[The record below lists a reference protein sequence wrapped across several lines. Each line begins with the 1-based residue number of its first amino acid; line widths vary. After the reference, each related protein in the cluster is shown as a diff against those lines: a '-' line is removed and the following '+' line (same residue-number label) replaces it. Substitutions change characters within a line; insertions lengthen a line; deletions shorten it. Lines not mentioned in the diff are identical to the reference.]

1 MSKSCR
7 NIYKT
12 SRVNAGF
19 TQEQAAEILTVS
31 VRSLAD
37 YETGKRIPSDEV
49 VCAMVRTYDAKHLA
63 YMHLKENTLVGR
75 TYLPDVEFS
84 DIAKSVLKLQKEIS
98 DMRKV
103 NDSMIEI
110 ACDGIIDEHEEEEW
124 KGIAKEIGD
133 VAGAA
138 MALMFL
144 SNLA

>member
-1 MSKSCR
+1 MPKLCR

-12 SRVNAGF
+12 YRVNAGF

-49 VCAMVRTYDAKHLA
+49 VCAMVRTYDDKCLA
-63 YMHLKENTLVGR
+63 YMHLKENTLVGMR
-75 TYLPDVEFS
+75 YLPEVEFS

-110 ACDGIIDEHEEEEW
+110 ACDGVIDEHEEEEW
-124 KGIAKEIGD
+124 KGIAKEI
-133 VAGAA
+133 
-138 MALMFL
+138 
-144 SNLA
+144 